1 MNKTFLLVV
10 IAMVTFSF
18 SSMAQYVDRTNF
30 KAGLNAGLPVG
41 DAGDVSSF
49 SLGLDIAYHI
59 GASELLDVGFA
70 TGFIHAFG
78 DTTTLSGG
86 GVSVETEFEDI
97 QFLPAAASIRLY
109 PTYDF
114 KFGADAG
121 YAVGINEGNEGG
133 FYLRPIIGYNITGN
147 TELNV
152 SYVNISN
159 DGSFSIATLGILFLF

>member
-1 MNKTFLLVV
+1 MNKTFLLATA
-10 IAMVTFSF
+10 AMLAISF
-18 SSMAQYVDRTNF
+18 STMAQYVDRTSF

-41 DAGDVSSF
+41 DAGDASSF
-49 SLGLDIAYHI
+49 SLGLDLAYHI

-78 DTTTLSGG
+78 DTTSLSGG
-86 GVSVETEFEDI
+86 AVTVEYEDF
-97 QFLPAAASIRLY
+97 QFLPVAGSLRIY

-114 KFGADAG
+114 KLGADVG
-121 YAVGINEGNEGG
+121 YAVGFNELNEGG

-159 DGSFSIATLGILFLF
+159 DWSFSIATLGILFLF

>member
-1 MNKTFLLVV
+1 MLA
-10 IAMVTFSF
+10 ISF
-18 SSMAQYVDRTNF
+18 SSTAQYVDRTNF

-59 GASELLDVGFA
+59 GASELLDLGFA
-70 TGFIHAFG
+70 TGFINAFG
-78 DTTTLSGG
+78 DTTTISGG
-86 GVSVETEFEDI
+86 GVSVETEFEDF
-97 QFLPAAASIRLY
+97 QFLPVAGSLRLY

-114 KFGADAG
+114 KFGADVG
-121 YAVGINEGNEGG
+121 YAFGVNEIHDGG
-133 FYLRPIIGYNITGN
+133 FYLRPLIGYNITGN

>member
-1 MNKTFLLVV
+1 MNKTFLLAV
-10 IAMVTFSF
+10 IAMVGISF

-30 KAGLNAGLPVG
+30 RAGLIAGIPVG
-41 DAGDVSSF
+41 DASDISSF

-59 GASELLDVGFA
+59 GASELLDLGFA
-70 TGFIHAFG
+70 TGFINAFG
-78 DTTTLSGG
+78 DTTTISGG
-86 GVSVETEFEDI
+86 AIDLETEFDDF
-97 QFLPAAASIRLY
+97 QFIPVAGSLRIY

-114 KFGADAG
+114 KFGADVG
-121 YAVGINEGNEGG
+121 YAVGVNEGNEGG

-159 DGSFSIATLGILFLF
+159 DGNFSIATLGILFLF